1 MILFIELK
9 NISIKK
15 IYGLVGFQ
23 IPHNAFEKRLARIV
37 LSGKEIMNYGK
48 KEIDSKIDK
57 INSSNKKVFNKIKLN
72 VKIFAVIIVF
82 TLILCVVFSVV
93 GIVRGLTDSAPDIN
107 EENIMPDG
115 YPSIIYDANGKKV
128 QKLMGINANREYKKI
143 TDIPECVQNAFVAIE
158 DARFYKHSGVD
169 LQGILR
175 AVFSALSDEKMTQ
188 GASTITQQLLK
199 NQVFGGGNEK
209 SFFGKVSRKI
219 QEQSLAIKLEST
231 IDKKKILEYYLNTIN
246 LGQNTMGVETA
257 SKRYFGK
264 SVSKLTVS
272 EAAVLA
278 GITQNPTEYNPITEQ
293 QNNEAKRKIIL
304 KNMLDQKY
312 ITEDEYEEA
321 LGDDVYSR
329 IQDINKEKRTSSYGD
344 INSYYVD
351 AVIENVVSDLKQKL
365 GYTETQAYNA
375 IYREGLKIYTCQDQ
389 SLQKI
394 CDDVINNDKYYQKNT
409 KSYLSY
415 QLKVKKSDGETESY
429 TEGDVRAFINDAHKK
444 RISFYFKN
452 RKKAEK
458 YIKLFKKKNLD
469 KHDKILSESINLIK
483 QPQASFVLMEQSTGK
498 VRAIV
503 GGRGEKTANR
513 TLNRASSSKR
523 QPGSTFKVLSTYLP
537 ALDTSGF
544 TLANVMDDAPY
555 KYPGTN
561 KRVKDWDSS
570 GYKGLTSLR
579 QGIVDSVNI
588 VTVKTFQKVTPQ
600 TGFDYLLNLGF
611 TTLVDR
617 RETSDGQIYSDI
629 QLPTALGGLTDGVTN
644 VELTAAYAAIA
655 NGGTYI
661 KPVYYTKIVD
671 SKGNVLLQNSKSG
684 KKVMKNTTAWLLTDA
699 MKDVIKRG
707 TGKKAAFKKIK
718 MPQAGKTGTTS
729 DNTDFWF
736 EGYTPYYTAGIWLG
750 YDSMF
755 TQMSGS
761 ASKIMWRDIME
772 KVHKVKKLKNKNFKK
787 PEDIIT
793 RKICKKCGKLAVYGL
808 CDRALDGN
816 DIKTEYF
823 ARGTQPKES
832 CDCHVKYTFSN
843 STGHMAETGASAS
856 TNDKVYLNKDE
867 STYKAQTKDT
877 PYLIPG
883 WLK

>member
-1 MILFIELK
+1 
-9 NISIKK
+9 
-15 IYGLVGFQ
+15 
-23 IPHNAFEKRLARIV
+23 
-37 LSGKEIMNYGK
+37 MNYGK

-82 TLILCVVFSVV
+82 TLILCAVFSGV

-278 GITQNPTEYNPITEQ
+278 GITQKPTEYNPITEQ

-415 QLKVKKSDGETESY
+415 QLKVKKSDGETELY

-458 YIKLFKKKNLD
+458 YIKMFKKKNLD

-513 TLNRASSSKR
+513 TLNRAASSKR

>member
-1 MILFIELK
+1 
-9 NISIKK
+9 
-15 IYGLVGFQ
+15 
-23 IPHNAFEKRLARIV
+23 
-37 LSGKEIMNYGK
+37 MNYGK

-82 TLILCVVFSVV
+82 TLILCAVFSGV

-304 KNMLDQKY
+304 KNMLDQEY

-444 RISFYFKN
+444 RISFYFKK

>member
-1 MILFIELK
+1 
-9 NISIKK
+9 
-15 IYGLVGFQ
+15 
-23 IPHNAFEKRLARIV
+23 
-37 LSGKEIMNYGK
+37 MNYGK

-57 INSSNKKVFNKIKLN
+57 INSSNKKIFNKIKLN

-82 TLILCVVFSVV
+82 TLILCAVFSGV

-209 SFFGKVSRKI
+209 SFFEKVSRKI

-304 KNMLDQKY
+304 KNMLDQEY

-415 QLKVKKSDGETESY
+415 QLKVKKSDGETELY

-458 YIKLFKKKNLD
+458 YIKMFKKKNLD

-718 MPQAGKTGTTS
+718 MTQAGKTGTTS

-843 STGHMAETGASAS
+843 STGNMAETGASAS

>member
-1 MILFIELK
+1 
-9 NISIKK
+9 
-15 IYGLVGFQ
+15 
-23 IPHNAFEKRLARIV
+23 
-37 LSGKEIMNYGK
+37 MNYGK

-57 INSSNKKVFNKIKLN
+57 INSSNKKIFNKIKLN

-82 TLILCVVFSVV
+82 TLILCAVFSGV

-304 KNMLDQKY
+304 KNMLDQEY

-415 QLKVKKSDGETESY
+415 QLKVKKSDGETELY

-458 YIKLFKKKNLD
+458 YIKMFKKKNLD

-513 TLNRASSSKR
+513 TLNRAASSKR

-718 MPQAGKTGTTS
+718 MTQAGKTGTTS

>member
-1 MILFIELK
+1 
-9 NISIKK
+9 
-15 IYGLVGFQ
+15 
-23 IPHNAFEKRLARIV
+23 
-37 LSGKEIMNYGK
+37 MNYGK

-57 INSSNKKVFNKIKLN
+57 INSSNKKIFNKIKLN

-82 TLILCVVFSVV
+82 TLILCAVFSVV

-304 KNMLDQKY
+304 KNMLDQEY

-415 QLKVKKSDGETESY
+415 QLKVKKSDGETELY

-458 YIKLFKKKNLD
+458 YIKMFKKKNLD

-588 VTVKTFQKVTPQ
+588 VTVKTFQKVTHQ

-718 MPQAGKTGTTS
+718 MTQAGKTGTTS

>member
-1 MILFIELK
+1 
-9 NISIKK
+9 
-15 IYGLVGFQ
+15 
-23 IPHNAFEKRLARIV
+23 
-37 LSGKEIMNYGK
+37 MNYGK

-57 INSSNKKVFNKIKLN
+57 INSSNKKIFNKIKLN

-82 TLILCVVFSVV
+82 TLILCVVFSGV

-304 KNMLDQKY
+304 KNMLDQEY

-415 QLKVKKSDGETESY
+415 QLKVKKSDGETELY

-458 YIKLFKKKNLD
+458 YIKMFKKKNLD

>member
-1 MILFIELK
+1 
-9 NISIKK
+9 
-15 IYGLVGFQ
+15 
-23 IPHNAFEKRLARIV
+23 
-37 LSGKEIMNYGK
+37 MNYGK

-57 INSSNKKVFNKIKLN
+57 INSSNKKIFNKIKLN

-82 TLILCVVFSVV
+82 TLILCAVFSGV

-304 KNMLDQKY
+304 KNMLDQEY

-415 QLKVKKSDGETESY
+415 QLKVKKSDGETELY

-458 YIKLFKKKNLD
+458 YIKMFKKKNLD

-655 NGGTYI
+655 NCGTYI

-718 MPQAGKTGTTS
+718 MTQAGKTGTTS

-843 STGHMAETGASAS
+843 STGNMAETGASAS

>member
-1 MILFIELK
+1 
-9 NISIKK
+9 
-15 IYGLVGFQ
+15 
-23 IPHNAFEKRLARIV
+23 
-37 LSGKEIMNYGK
+37 MNYGK

-82 TLILCVVFSVV
+82 TLILCTVFSGV

-175 AVFSALSDEKMTQ
+175 AVLSALSDEKMTQ

-415 QLKVKKSDGETESY
+415 QLKVKKSDGETELY

-458 YIKLFKKKNLD
+458 YIKMFKKKNLD

-736 EGYTPYYTAGIWLG
+736 EGYTPYYTAGIWLW

>member
-1 MILFIELK
+1 
-9 NISIKK
+9 
-15 IYGLVGFQ
+15 
-23 IPHNAFEKRLARIV
+23 
-37 LSGKEIMNYGK
+37 MNYGK

-57 INSSNKKVFNKIKLN
+57 INSSNKKIFNKIKLN

-82 TLILCVVFSVV
+82 TLILCAVFSGV

-304 KNMLDQKY
+304 KNMLDQEY

-415 QLKVKKSDGETESY
+415 QLKVKKSDGETELY

-718 MPQAGKTGTTS
+718 MTQAGKTGTTS

-787 PEDIIT
+787 PEDIIRSAASLRFT
-793 RKICKKCGKLAVYGL
+793 VFV
-808 CDRALDGN
+808 
-816 DIKTEYF
+816 TEHLM
-823 ARGTQPKES
+823 E
-832 CDCHVKYTFSN
+832 
-843 STGHMAETGASAS
+843 M
-856 TNDKVYLNKDE
+856 
-867 STYKAQTKDT
+867 
-877 PYLIPG
+877 I
-883 WLK
+883 

>member
-1 MILFIELK
+1 
-9 NISIKK
+9 
-15 IYGLVGFQ
+15 
-23 IPHNAFEKRLARIV
+23 
-37 LSGKEIMNYGK
+37 MNYGK

-57 INSSNKKVFNKIKLN
+57 INSSNKKIFNKIKLN

-82 TLILCVVFSVV
+82 TLILCAVFSGV

-175 AVFSALSDEKMTQ
+175 AVFSALSDEKVTQ

-304 KNMLDQKY
+304 KNMLDQEY

-415 QLKVKKSDGETESY
+415 QLKVKKSDGKTELY
-429 TEGDVRAFINDAHKK
+429 TEGDVIAFINNAHKK

-452 RKKAEK
+452 RKTAEK

-718 MPQAGKTGTTS
+718 MTQAGKTGTTS

-843 STGHMAETGASAS
+843 STGNMAETGASAS

>member
-1 MILFIELK
+1 
-9 NISIKK
+9 
-15 IYGLVGFQ
+15 
-23 IPHNAFEKRLARIV
+23 
-37 LSGKEIMNYGK
+37 MNYGK

-57 INSSNKKVFNKIKLN
+57 INSSNKKIFNKIKLN

-82 TLILCVVFSVV
+82 TLILCAVFSGV

-304 KNMLDQKY
+304 KNMLDQEY

-415 QLKVKKSDGETESY
+415 QLKVKKSDGETELY

-458 YIKLFKKKNLD
+458 YIKMFKKKNLD

-611 TTLVDR
+611 TTLVDQ

>member
-1 MILFIELK
+1 
-9 NISIKK
+9 
-15 IYGLVGFQ
+15 
-23 IPHNAFEKRLARIV
+23 
-37 LSGKEIMNYGK
+37 MNYGK

-57 INSSNKKVFNKIKLN
+57 INSSNKKIFNKIKLN

-82 TLILCVVFSVV
+82 TLILCAVFSGV

-175 AVFSALSDEKMTQ
+175 AVFSALSDEKVTQ

-304 KNMLDQKY
+304 KNMLDQEY

-415 QLKVKKSDGETESY
+415 QLKVKKSDGETELY
-429 TEGDVRAFINDAHKK
+429 TEGDVIAFINDAHKK
-444 RISFYFKN
+444 RINFYFKN

>member
-1 MILFIELK
+1 
-9 NISIKK
+9 
-15 IYGLVGFQ
+15 
-23 IPHNAFEKRLARIV
+23 
-37 LSGKEIMNYGK
+37 MNYGK

-57 INSSNKKVFNKIKLN
+57 INSSNKKIFNKIKLN

-82 TLILCVVFSVV
+82 TLILCAVFSGV

-415 QLKVKKSDGETESY
+415 QLKVKKSDGETELY

-444 RISFYFKN
+444 RISFYFKS

-458 YIKLFKKKNLD
+458 YIKIFKKKNLD
-469 KHDKILSESINLIK
+469 KNDKILSESINLIK

-544 TLANVMDDAPY
+544 TLADVMDDAPY

-755 TQMSGS
+755 TQMSRS

>member
-1 MILFIELK
+1 
-9 NISIKK
+9 
-15 IYGLVGFQ
+15 
-23 IPHNAFEKRLARIV
+23 
-37 LSGKEIMNYGK
+37 MNYGK

-57 INSSNKKVFNKIKLN
+57 INSSNKKIFNKIKLN

-82 TLILCVVFSVV
+82 TLILCAVFSGVW
-93 GIVRGLTDSAPDIN
+93 IVRGLTDSAPDIN

-175 AVFSALSDEKMTQ
+175 AVFSALSDEKVTQ

-415 QLKVKKSDGETESY
+415 QLKVKKSDGETELY

-513 TLNRASSSKR
+513 TLNRAASSKR

>member
-1 MILFIELK
+1 
-9 NISIKK
+9 
-15 IYGLVGFQ
+15 
-23 IPHNAFEKRLARIV
+23 
-37 LSGKEIMNYGK
+37 MNYGK

-415 QLKVKKSDGETESY
+415 QLMVKKSDGVTESY

>member
-1 MILFIELK
+1 
-9 NISIKK
+9 
-15 IYGLVGFQ
+15 
-23 IPHNAFEKRLARIV
+23 
-37 LSGKEIMNYGK
+37 MNYGK

-57 INSSNKKVFNKIKLN
+57 INSSNKKIFNKIKLN

-82 TLILCVVFSVV
+82 TLILCAVFSVV

-415 QLKVKKSDGETESY
+415 QLKVKKPDGETELY

-458 YIKLFKKKNLD
+458 YIKMFKKKNLD

-513 TLNRASSSKR
+513 TLNRAASSKR

>member
-1 MILFIELK
+1 
-9 NISIKK
+9 
-15 IYGLVGFQ
+15 
-23 IPHNAFEKRLARIV
+23 
-37 LSGKEIMNYGK
+37 MNYGK

-57 INSSNKKVFNKIKLN
+57 INSSNKKIFNKIKLN

-82 TLILCVVFSVV
+82 TLILCAVFSGV

-175 AVFSALSDEKMTQ
+175 AVFSALSDEKVTQ

-209 SFFGKVSRKI
+209 SIFGKVSRKI

-415 QLKVKKSDGETESY
+415 QLKVKKSDGETELY

-458 YIKLFKKKNLD
+458 YIKMFKKKNLD

-513 TLNRASSSKR
+513 TLNRAASSKR

-843 STGHMAETGASAS
+843 STGNMAETGASAS

>member
-1 MILFIELK
+1 
-9 NISIKK
+9 
-15 IYGLVGFQ
+15 
-23 IPHNAFEKRLARIV
+23 
-37 LSGKEIMNYGK
+37 MNYGK

-82 TLILCVVFSVV
+82 TLILCAVFSGV

-304 KNMLDQKY
+304 KNMLDQEY

-415 QLKVKKSDGETESY
+415 QLKVKKSDGETELY

-458 YIKLFKKKNLD
+458 YIKMFKKKNLD

-611 TTLVDR
+611 TTLVDW

-843 STGHMAETGASAS
+843 STGNMAETGASAS

>member
-1 MILFIELK
+1 
-9 NISIKK
+9 
-15 IYGLVGFQ
+15 
-23 IPHNAFEKRLARIV
+23 
-37 LSGKEIMNYGK
+37 MNYGK

-82 TLILCVVFSVV
+82 TLILCAVFSGV
-93 GIVRGLTDSAPDIN
+93 GIVRGLTDSALDIN

-304 KNMLDQKY
+304 KNMLDQEY

-415 QLKVKKSDGETESY
+415 QLKVKKSDGKTELY
-429 TEGDVRAFINDAHKK
+429 TEGDVIAFINDAHKK

>member
-1 MILFIELK
+1 
-9 NISIKK
+9 
-15 IYGLVGFQ
+15 
-23 IPHNAFEKRLARIV
+23 
-37 LSGKEIMNYGK
+37 MNYGK

-57 INSSNKKVFNKIKLN
+57 INSSNKKIFNKIKLN

-82 TLILCVVFSVV
+82 TLILCAVFSGV

-175 AVFSALSDEKMTQ
+175 AVFSALSDEKVTQ

-304 KNMLDQKY
+304 KNMLDQEY

-415 QLKVKKSDGETESY
+415 QLKVKKSDGETELY

-684 KKVMKNTTAWLLTDA
+684 K
-699 MKDVIKRG
+699 
-707 TGKKAAFKKIK
+707 
-718 MPQAGKTGTTS
+718 
-729 DNTDFWF
+729 
-736 EGYTPYYTAGIWLG
+736 
-750 YDSMF
+750 
-755 TQMSGS
+755 
-761 ASKIMWRDIME
+761 
-772 KVHKVKKLKNKNFKK
+772 
-787 PEDIIT
+787 
-793 RKICKKCGKLAVYGL
+793 
-808 CDRALDGN
+808 
-816 DIKTEYF
+816 
-823 ARGTQPKES
+823 
-832 CDCHVKYTFSN
+832 
-843 STGHMAETGASAS
+843 
-856 TNDKVYLNKDE
+856 
-867 STYKAQTKDT
+867 
-877 PYLIPG
+877 
-883 WLK
+883 

>member
-1 MILFIELK
+1 
-9 NISIKK
+9 
-15 IYGLVGFQ
+15 
-23 IPHNAFEKRLARIV
+23 
-37 LSGKEIMNYGK
+37 MNYGK

-57 INSSNKKVFNKIKLN
+57 INSSNKKIFNKIKFN

-82 TLILCVVFSVV
+82 TLILCAVFSVV

-304 KNMLDQKY
+304 KNMLDQEY

>member
-1 MILFIELK
+1 
-9 NISIKK
+9 
-15 IYGLVGFQ
+15 
-23 IPHNAFEKRLARIV
+23 
-37 LSGKEIMNYGK
+37 MNYGK
-48 KEIDSKIDK
+48 KEIDSKIGR
-57 INSSNKKVFNKIKLN
+57 INSPDKKVFNKIKLN
-72 VKIFAVIIVF
+72 VKIFAVIVVF
-82 TLILCVVFSVV
+82 TLILCAIFSGV
-93 GIVRGLTDSAPDIN
+93 GIVRGLTDSAPDIS

-128 QKLMGINANREYKKI
+128 QKLMGVNANREYKKI
-143 TDIPECVQNAFVAIE
+143 QDIPECVQNAFVAIE

-169 LQGILR
+169 LHGILR
-175 AVFSALSDEKMTQ
+175 AVFSGLSDEKMTQ

-219 QEQSLAIKLEST
+219 QEQSLAIKLENN

-293 QNNEAKRKIIL
+293 QNNETKRKIVL

-329 IQDINKEKRTSSYGD
+329 IQSVNKEKITSSYGV

-394 CDDVINNDKYYQKNT
+394 CDDVINDDKYYEKNT

-415 QLKVKKSDGETESY
+415 QLKVKQSDGETELY
-429 TEGDVRAFINDAHKK
+429 TESDIKSFLNDAHKK
-444 RISFYFKN
+444 KVSLYFKS

-458 YIKLFKKKNLD
+458 YIKMFKKKTLD
-469 KHDKILSESINLIK
+469 KYDKILSESINLIK

-537 ALDTSGF
+537 ALDTSGL
-544 TLANVMDDAPY
+544 TLADVMDDAPF

-579 QGIVDSVNI
+579 QGIVDSVNV

-617 RETSDGQIYSDI
+617 RETTDGQIFSDI

-671 SKGNVLLQNSKSG
+671 AKGNILLQNSQSG

-699 MKDVIKRG
+699 MRDVIKSG
-707 TGKKAAFKKIK
+707 TGKKAAFKKLK

-843 STGHMAETGASAS
+843 STGHVVAAGESAS
-856 TNDKVYLNKDE
+856 TNEKIYLKKDE
-867 STYKAQTKDT
+867 SAYKAQTKDT

>member
-1 MILFIELK
+1 
-9 NISIKK
+9 
-15 IYGLVGFQ
+15 
-23 IPHNAFEKRLARIV
+23 
-37 LSGKEIMNYGK
+37 MNYGK

-82 TLILCVVFSVV
+82 TLILCAVFSGV

-231 IDKKKILEYYLNTIN
+231 IDKKKILEYYLITIN

-304 KNMLDQKY
+304 KNMLDQEY

-415 QLKVKKSDGETESY
+415 QLKVKKSDGETELY

-458 YIKLFKKKNLD
+458 YIKMFKKKNLD

-718 MPQAGKTGTTS
+718 MTQAGKTGTTS

-843 STGHMAETGASAS
+843 STGNMAETGASAS

>member
-1 MILFIELK
+1 
-9 NISIKK
+9 
-15 IYGLVGFQ
+15 
-23 IPHNAFEKRLARIV
+23 
-37 LSGKEIMNYGK
+37 MNYGK

-588 VTVKTFQKVTPQ
+588 VTVTPFQKVTPQ
-600 TGFDYLLNLGF
+600 TGFDYLLNLGC

>member
-1 MILFIELK
+1 
-9 NISIKK
+9 
-15 IYGLVGFQ
+15 
-23 IPHNAFEKRLARIV
+23 
-37 LSGKEIMNYGK
+37 MNYGK

-57 INSSNKKVFNKIKLN
+57 INSSNKKIFNKIKLN

-82 TLILCVVFSVV
+82 TLILCAVFSGV

>member
-1 MILFIELK
+1 
-9 NISIKK
+9 
-15 IYGLVGFQ
+15 
-23 IPHNAFEKRLARIV
+23 
-37 LSGKEIMNYGK
+37 MNYGK

-82 TLILCVVFSVV
+82 TLILCAVFSGV

-415 QLKVKKSDGETESY
+415 QLKVKKSDGETELY

-458 YIKLFKKKNLD
+458 YIKMFKKKNLD

-513 TLNRASSSKR
+513 TLNRAASSKR

-823 ARGTQPKES
+823 ARETQPKES

>member
-1 MILFIELK
+1 
-9 NISIKK
+9 
-15 IYGLVGFQ
+15 
-23 IPHNAFEKRLARIV
+23 
-37 LSGKEIMNYGK
+37 MNYGK

-57 INSSNKKVFNKIKLN
+57 INSSNKKIFNKIKLN

-82 TLILCVVFSVV
+82 TLILCAVFSGV

-175 AVFSALSDEKMTQ
+175 AVFSALSDEKVTQ

-304 KNMLDQKY
+304 KNMLDQEY

-415 QLKVKKSDGETESY
+415 QLKVKKSDGKTELY
-429 TEGDVRAFINDAHKK
+429 TEGDVIAFINNAHKK

-617 RETSDGQIYSDI
+617 RETSDGRIYSDI

-718 MPQAGKTGTTS
+718 MTQAGKTGTTS

-843 STGHMAETGASAS
+843 STGNMAETGASAS

>member
-1 MILFIELK
+1 
-9 NISIKK
+9 
-15 IYGLVGFQ
+15 
-23 IPHNAFEKRLARIV
+23 
-37 LSGKEIMNYGK
+37 MNYGK

-82 TLILCVVFSVV
+82 TLILCAVFSGV

-415 QLKVKKSDGETESY
+415 QLKVKKSDGETELY

-458 YIKLFKKKNLD
+458 YIKMFKKKNLD

-611 TTLVDR
+611 KTLVDR

-823 ARGTQPKES
+823 ARGTQSKES

>member
-1 MILFIELK
+1 
-9 NISIKK
+9 
-15 IYGLVGFQ
+15 
-23 IPHNAFEKRLARIV
+23 
-37 LSGKEIMNYGK
+37 MNYGK

-57 INSSNKKVFNKIKLN
+57 INSSNKKIFNKIKLN

-82 TLILCVVFSVV
+82 TLILCAVFSVV

-304 KNMLDQKY
+304 KNMLDQEY

-415 QLKVKKSDGETESY
+415 QLKVKKSDGETELY

-458 YIKLFKKKNLD
+458 YIKMFKKKNLD

-544 TLANVMDDAPY
+544 TLADVMDDAPY

>member
-1 MILFIELK
+1 
-9 NISIKK
+9 
-15 IYGLVGFQ
+15 
-23 IPHNAFEKRLARIV
+23 
-37 LSGKEIMNYGK
+37 MNYGK

-82 TLILCVVFSVV
+82 TLILCAVFSGV

-415 QLKVKKSDGETESY
+415 QLKVKKSDGETELY

-458 YIKLFKKKNLD
+458 YIKMFKKKNLD

-503 GGRGEKTANR
+503 GERGKKTANR
-513 TLNRASSSKR
+513 TLNRAASSNR
-523 QPGSTFKVLSTYLP
+523 QPGSTLKVVSTYLP

>member
-1 MILFIELK
+1 
-9 NISIKK
+9 
-15 IYGLVGFQ
+15 
-23 IPHNAFEKRLARIV
+23 
-37 LSGKEIMNYGK
+37 MNYGK

-57 INSSNKKVFNKIKLN
+57 INSSNKKIFNKIKLN

-82 TLILCVVFSVV
+82 TLILCAVFSGV

-304 KNMLDQKY
+304 KNMLDQEY

-761 ASKIMWRDIME
+761 ASKVMWRDIME

>member
-1 MILFIELK
+1 
-9 NISIKK
+9 
-15 IYGLVGFQ
+15 
-23 IPHNAFEKRLARIV
+23 
-37 LSGKEIMNYGK
+37 MNYGK

-82 TLILCVVFSVV
+82 TLILCAVFSGV

-304 KNMLDQKY
+304 KNMLDQEY

-415 QLKVKKSDGETESY
+415 QLKVKKSDGETELY

-458 YIKLFKKKNLD
+458 YIKMFKKKNLD

-843 STGHMAETGASAS
+843 STGNMAETGASAS

>member
-1 MILFIELK
+1 
-9 NISIKK
+9 
-15 IYGLVGFQ
+15 
-23 IPHNAFEKRLARIV
+23 
-37 LSGKEIMNYGK
+37 MNYGK

-82 TLILCVVFSVV
+82 TLILCAVFSGV

-304 KNMLDQKY
+304 KNMLDQEY

-415 QLKVKKSDGETESY
+415 QLKVKKSDGETELY

-458 YIKLFKKKNLD
+458 YIKMFKKKNLD

-513 TLNRASSSKR
+513 TLNRAASSKR

-661 KPVYYTKIVD
+661 KQI
-671 SKGNVLLQNSKSG
+671 G
-684 KKVMKNTTAWLLTDA
+684 
-699 MKDVIKRG
+699 
-707 TGKKAAFKKIK
+707 
-718 MPQAGKTGTTS
+718 
-729 DNTDFWF
+729 
-736 EGYTPYYTAGIWLG
+736 
-750 YDSMF
+750 
-755 TQMSGS
+755 
-761 ASKIMWRDIME
+761 
-772 KVHKVKKLKNKNFKK
+772 
-787 PEDIIT
+787 
-793 RKICKKCGKLAVYGL
+793 
-808 CDRALDGN
+808 RA
-816 DIKTEYF
+816 
-823 ARGTQPKES
+823 
-832 CDCHVKYTFSN
+832 HV
-843 STGHMAETGASAS
+843 
-856 TNDKVYLNKDE
+856 
-867 STYKAQTKDT
+867 
-877 PYLIPG
+877 
-883 WLK
+883 

>member
-1 MILFIELK
+1 
-9 NISIKK
+9 
-15 IYGLVGFQ
+15 
-23 IPHNAFEKRLARIV
+23 
-37 LSGKEIMNYGK
+37 MNYGK

>member
-1 MILFIELK
+1 
-9 NISIKK
+9 
-15 IYGLVGFQ
+15 
-23 IPHNAFEKRLARIV
+23 
-37 LSGKEIMNYGK
+37 MNYGK

-304 KNMLDQKY
+304 KNMLDQEY

-415 QLKVKKSDGETESY
+415 QLKVKKSDGETELY

-729 DNTDFWF
+729 DNTDFWS

>member
-1 MILFIELK
+1 
-9 NISIKK
+9 
-15 IYGLVGFQ
+15 
-23 IPHNAFEKRLARIV
+23 
-37 LSGKEIMNYGK
+37 MNYGK

-82 TLILCVVFSVV
+82 TLILCAVFSGV

-304 KNMLDQKY
+304 KNMLDQEY

-415 QLKVKKSDGETESY
+415 QLKVKKSDGKTELY
-429 TEGDVRAFINDAHKK
+429 TEGDVIAFINNAHKK

-718 MPQAGKTGTTS
+718 MTQAGKTGTTS

-793 RKICKKCGKLAVYGL
+793 RKICKKCGKLAVYDL

>member
-1 MILFIELK
+1 
-9 NISIKK
+9 
-15 IYGLVGFQ
+15 
-23 IPHNAFEKRLARIV
+23 
-37 LSGKEIMNYGK
+37 MNYGK

-57 INSSNKKVFNKIKLN
+57 INSSNKKIFNKIKLN

-304 KNMLDQKY
+304 KNMLDQEY

-498 VRAIV
+498 VMAIV

>member
-1 MILFIELK
+1 
-9 NISIKK
+9 
-15 IYGLVGFQ
+15 
-23 IPHNAFEKRLARIV
+23 
-37 LSGKEIMNYGK
+37 MNYGK

-82 TLILCVVFSVV
+82 TLILCAVFSGV

-304 KNMLDQKY
+304 KNMLDQEY

-458 YIKLFKKKNLD
+458 YIKMFKKKNLD

-761 ASKIMWRDIME
+761 ASKVMWRDIME

-787 PEDIIT
+787 SEDIIT